1 MMEDVRVLEN
11 AGVMVVS
18 TKLTMSMQKVEH
30 HLMGMI
36 WVLMG
41 MIWVLMGMK
50 VTFNKMY
57 TVSYVVGVS
66 KGA

>member
-1 MMEDVRVLEN
+1 VKSMMEDVRVLEN

-41 MIWVLMGMK
+41 MK

-57 TVSYVVGVS
+57 SVSYVAGVS